1 MAKKIA
7 DTKNMTHEE
16 WRDIPGYEGLYQV
29 SDDGRVRGL
38 RRGKDLHL
46 TLFPHSGYL
55 YVGLSKG
62 GKQTTAVVHRLVAM
76 AFIPNP
82 ENKPSVNHIDGCK
95 TNNVVSNLEWVT
107 PKENTAHAIR
117 TGLLDPKMSRVT
129 PIMALNKETGELI
142 KFRSIAEAANQLGL
156 NKSEISRQ
164 ANRNLDYRKGTTGQY
179 FFIQVQEGETD
190 GKKTD

>member
-1 MAKKIA
+1 MA
-7 DTKNMTHEE
+7 E
-16 WRDIPGYEGLYQV
+16 WRDIPGYEGLYQI
-29 SDDGRVRGL
+29 SDGGKVKSL
-38 RRGKDLHL
+38 RRDKEVRQA
-46 TLFPHSGYL
+46 LFPKSGYM

-62 GKQTTAVVHRLVAM
+62 GKQKTKLVHRLVAE

-82 ENKPSVNHIDGCK
+82 EGKDSVNHIDGCK
-95 TNNVVSNLEWVT
+95 TNNAADNLEWVT

-142 KFRSIAEAANQLGL
+142 KFRSIAEAADQLGL

-179 FFIQVQEGETD
+179 FFIQVQEGDTD